1 MHLEWKMAERQDERL
16 EPKMDPAELY
26 REEIITDRRVG
37 TIRVLSPIRSDGS
50 ADSRRANV
58 YIGEAQI
65 YTNMGAL
72 PLSFEIPAA
81 SLAEAVTGYGDAA
94 KEAVDRAMRELEEM
108 RRQAASSIV
117 VPRGGAGG
125 GGNFGPGGLPGGGLG
140 GGGKIQLP

>member
-1 MHLEWKMAERQDERL
+1 MAERQDERL

-37 TIRVLSPIRSDGS
+37 TIRVLSPVRSDGT
-50 ADSRRANV
+50 ADAKRPTM

-81 SLAEAVTGYGDAA
+81 NLAEAVSGYGDAA
-94 KEAVDRAMRELEEM
+94 KEAVERAMRELEDM

-125 GGNFGPGGLPGGGLG
+125 FGPGGMPGGGLG
-140 GGGKIQLP
+140 GGGKIQMP

>member
-1 MHLEWKMAERQDERL
+1 MAERQDERL

-37 TIRVLSPIRSDGS
+37 TIRVLNPVRSDGS
-50 ADSRRANV
+50 ADAKRPTLYV
-58 YIGEAQI
+58 GEAQI

-72 PLSFEIPAA
+72 PLSFEIPAGNL
-81 SLAEAVTGYGDAA
+81 SEAVKGYGDAA
-94 KEAVDRAMRELEEM
+94 KEAVDRAMHELEEL

-125 GGNFGPGGLPGGGLG
+125 FGPGGGMPGGGLG